1 MRNVLVFATSVD
13 SVLAVRTLSQSLDAL
28 CGANSWNF
36 DLDDCDRVLRITSDA
51 DPVVVA
57 GMIHCHGFCCEE
69 LSDQVPQD
77 EILRQLQAQ

>member
-28 CGANSWNF
+28 CGATSWNF
-36 DLDDCDRVLRITSDA
+36 DLDDCDRVLRVTSDV

-69 LSDQVPQD
+69 LRDKVPQD
-77 EILRQLQAQ
+77 DILKQLQAQ